1 MAKLEQNSS
10 DAGQP
15 PGMLQKMDKTQKQDI
30 SLTFIQYDKEDI
42 TIKNEVDFESFNQFD
57 LQDKINWL
65 HINTTYDEE
74 ILTKIG
80 DYFDLHD
87 LLLEDIQTDYQRPKI
102 EEFENVFF
110 IVINIFENVEE
121 KEDINTDQLNIVFTD
136 DCLITFQNSD
146 IDFYSPLLARLKNKK
161 SNIRQQAREYLLYAL
176 KDFIVDRYFVVLEK
190 INQKLE
196 NIERDIIEDPD
207 SQEMQEI
214 YDLKKNLIAFRKS
227 AWPLREIVNKI
238 LRDDFEKIDYQ
249 KIELYY
255 HDLYDHIIQVMDI
268 IESLRDVL
276 SGLLDLYMSSVSNK
290 MNKVMQFLTIIG
302 TIFIPLTFIAGIYGM
317 NFKYMPELNWE
328 FGYPLIWLIMLI
340 ITGIMLMVFKKKDWL

>member
-1 MAKLEQNSS
+1 MAKLEQYSN

-15 PGMLQKMDKTQKQDI
+15 PGKLQKMEKTPQQEVNF
-30 SLTFIQYDKEDI
+30 TFIQYDKKDI
-42 TIKNEVDFESFNQFD
+42 TIKKELDFDSFNRFD

-65 HINTTYDEE
+65 HINTTHDEE
-74 ILTKIG
+74 VLTKVG
-80 DYFDLHD
+80 DYFGLHD
-87 LLLEDIQTDYQRPKI
+87 LLLEDIQADNQRPKI
-102 EEFENVFF
+102 EEFENVLF
-110 IVINIFENVEE
+110 IVISIFENVEE
-121 KEDINTDQLNIVFTD
+121 QEGLNTDQLNIVFTEN
-136 DCLITFQNSD
+136 CLITFQNSD
-146 IDFYSPLLARLKNKK
+146 IDFYKPLLDRLKNKK
-161 SNIRQQAREYLLYAL
+161 SNIRQQNEEYLLYAL
-176 KDFIVDRYFVVLEK
+176 KDFIVDRYFVVLEG
-190 INQKLE
+190 ISQDLE
-196 NIERDIIEDPD
+196 NIERDIIEEPD
-207 SQEMQEI
+207 SQEMQQI
-214 YDLKKNLIAFRKS
+214 YDLKKELIAFRKS